1 MRPVFQS
8 VHIDTPTRFVGTRKG
23 VRLSIALGDMGL
35 WEVDAYRAGEC
46 LVDDFIVAKG
56 MDDAI
61 DKTLAMAGVYS
72 DAPNS

>member
-1 MRPVFQS
+1 MRPLFHS

-35 WEVDAYRAGEC
+35 WEVDAHRAGVC
-46 LVDDFIVAKG
+46 IVDDFITAKD

-61 DKTLAMAGVYS
+61 GKTLAMAGVYS
-72 DAPNS
+72 EETAS